1 MAPDTTLLDG
11 LNWTAHEA
19 TAGCTY
25 EAAGWSCRSTGYLWF
40 SDVRDGGERL
50 YPCPR
55 CNGELFLAKS
65 RARLS
70 ASRGPVRCVCCGP
83 GLAQLAHQS
92 ALDEVQRQTD
102 LQMRATGVTKRA
114 SSL

>member
-1 MAPDTTLLDG
+1 MPFDRLSVVSG
-11 LNWTAHEA
+11 
-19 TAGCTY
+19 
-25 EAAGWSCRSTGYLWF
+25 
-40 SDVRDGGERL
+40 VRDGGERL

-55 CNGELFLAKS
+55 CNTELFLAKS
-65 RARLS
+65 GQRFS
-70 ASRGPVRCVCCGP
+70 ASRGPADVFAAALVLP
-83 GLAQLAHQS
+83 SLAHQS